1 MSRYSTD
8 ASKVMKLDLGPSHQE
23 QIRKMYTGRREE
35 KRVGP
40 TYPSCSPEQISPSL
54 SQLEIRLSDTLT
66 LCFRPSFH
74 PLKSIL

>member
-1 MSRYSTD
+1 VNRGGSRSSGRRMSRYSTD

-40 TYPSCSPEQISPSL
+40 T
-54 SQLEIRLSDTLT
+54 
-66 LCFRPSFH
+66 
-74 PLKSIL
+74 